1 MAHNQMQVTKRF
13 WGKSAAAGDIYIFR
27 VSFDSGAYFEVTNYG
42 ATWVSAVVPDKNGVL
57 EDVLLGFDNLE
68 AYLCDTAYIG
78 STIGRFANRI
88 ANASFS
94 ISGKTYRLENNDGE
108 NSNHSGSSGFHRQVF
123 DYEIVENGVMFSLNS
138 LDGEGGFPGNLSV
151 KIRYVFS
158 DDLRVSILYEAVSDA
173 DTYLNLTNHA
183 YFNLKGGGNIGGH
196 RLLVPSSKVLK
207 TDERFIPTGKIVD
220 VSGLELDFTQGN
232 PVEVALNST
241 DPWILNNRG
250 LNHCYVL
257 SSNDNKLQLAA
268 ELSDTESGRCLQV
281 ITTQPAVIVY
291 SAGFLASDYPGK
303 KGEKYAPNEGICLET
318 QNFPDYPNRPEFDPK
333 PLKAFE
339 IYEHET
345 GYIFLGG

>member
-1 MAHNQMQVTKRF
+1 MQITKRF

-27 VSFDSGAYFEVTNYG
+27 ISSKVGAYFEVTNYG
-42 ATWVSAVVPDKNGVL
+42 ATWVSAVVPDRNGVL

-88 ANASFS
+88 ANASFELN
-94 ISGKTYRLENNDGE
+94 GKTYRLENNDGE
-108 NSNHSGSSGFHRQVF
+108 NSNHSGSSGFHQRIF
-123 DYEIVENGVMFSLNS
+123 DYEIVENGIMFSLHS

-196 RLLVPSSKVLK
+196 RLFVPSSKVLK
-207 TDERFIPTGKIVD
+207 TDKQFIPTGEIAD
-220 VSGLELDFTQGN
+220 VSGSELDFTQGN
-232 PVEVALNST
+232 LVEVALNST
-241 DPWILNNRG
+241 DPWVWDNRG

-257 SSNDNKLQLAA
+257 PSNNKKRQLAA
-268 ELSDTESGRCLQV
+268 ELSDPESGRGLQV

-291 SAGFLASDYPGK
+291 SAGFLASEYPGK
-303 KGEKYAPNEGICLET
+303 KGRKYAASEGVCFET
-318 QNFPDYPNRPEFDPK
+318 QNFPDYPNHPEFDPK

-339 IYEHET
+339 KYEHQT
-345 GYIFLGG
+345 DYVFWGV